1 METKTLNVAIS
12 EAREWYNGGNETL
25 RKLALRCYSLDD
37 LKVVSFEKI
46 KSFED
51 AVNALNMDLDFVS
64 SVISDIETT
73 SKASAAMYKLNIVRK
88 ALNIGQDLHL
98 TKGPEDS
105 YIYYPINPIVSEGS
119 TYYKEELK
127 SDKMEIIGKIMEKGV
142 EYCVLNGDPYST
154 FGFGLCGFNV
164 TSGIGVASANLG
176 FLGCANEKIAKHFG
190 KYFGMLIT
198 EAKYGDLQGFEIV
211 GKKNQN

>member
-12 EAREWYNGGNETL
+12 EAREWYNSGNETL
-25 RKLALRCYSLDD
+25 KELALRCYSLDD
-37 LKVVSFEKI
+37 LKVVPFNKI

-51 AVNALNMDLDFVS
+51 AVNALGN
-64 SVISDIETT
+64 DIEHANFIVNVLEHQ

-88 ALNIGQDLHL
+88 ALNYGQDLHL
-98 TKGPEDS
+98 TKS
-105 YIYYPINPIVSEGS
+105 QKQFYYPFNPIVSEGS

-127 SDKMEIIGKIMEKGV
+127 LGKMEIIGKIMEKGV

-154 FGFGLCGFNV
+154 FGFGLCGFSV
-164 TSGIGVASANLG
+164 TSGVGTASANVG
-176 FLGCANEKIAKHFG
+176 FLGCANEEIAKHFG

-198 EAKYGDLQGFEIV
+198 EVKYGDLQGFEIV
-211 GKKNQN
+211 GTKYQN